1 MKIDRFD
8 RIALLFLFS
17 AGLLLGAAS
26 LGGRLALRDPTLA
39 SGGTEVGERGP
50 IGLTFDQRMNS
61 PTVQSRWRI
70 TPEVPGRFEWQGNT
84 LWFFPGQ
91 PLDAGSELTIL
102 LEAGAQSTDGRTVQK
117 DLNWSLH
124 VRQPEVVYLSP
135 AGDTANLW
143 VHSAQGG
150 SPEQLTR
157 LGNVYD
163 FGVSWAGDQI
173 AYSAKNAQGGYDLW
187 SIGRNGR
194 DERKLV
200 DCGAA
205 WCTGPAWS
213 ADGRRIAYSRI
224 DPANGK
230 GSPATQTSGSGSN
243 PANISGKEARIW
255 TLTMA
260 GGQTAPL
267 YSDPQVGGMGPSWSP
282 DGSRLAFF
290 DPIAGGIRVLDL
302 KTSLDTVL
310 PTKTGVVG
318 SWAPDGSY
326 LLYNDLDSSD
336 LPSFGWSFRA
346 EIPAFTITALFA
358 HGPSGADY
366 AVPMLSPD
374 GKWVAEGIRLLEGS
388 PVRQLWLLSQDGAQT
403 KVVGD
408 DPLVTHGAYSWS
420 PDGGMLVFQR
430 LTLGSSAA
438 KPQVVT
444 WDLKSGKENVVAD
457 NATHPEWIP

>member
-8 RIALLFLFS
+8 RIALLFLFG
-17 AGLLLGAAS
+17 AGLLLGGAS
-26 LGGRLALRDPTLA
+26 LGGRLAIKDPTLSA
-39 SGGTEVGERGP
+39 GGNEAGERGP
-50 IGLTFDQRMNS
+50 IGLAFDQRMDS
-61 PTVQSRWRI
+61 RTVQSRWRI
-70 TPEVPGRFEWQGNT
+70 TPDISGRFEWQGNT

-91 PLDAGSELTIL
+91 PLDAGSQYSIS
-102 LEAGAQSTDGRTVQK
+102 LEAGAQSTDGRTLQK
-117 DLNWSLH
+117 DLNWSIR

-143 VHSAQGG
+143 VHSVQGG
-150 SPEQLTR
+150 SPEQLTS

-163 FGVSWAGDQI
+163 FGISWAGDQI
-173 AYSAKNAQGGYDLW
+173 AYSAKNAQGGYDIW
-187 SIGRNGR
+187 GIDRNGR
-194 DERKLV
+194 NERKLV

-205 WCTGPAWS
+205 WCNGPVWS
-213 ADGRRIAYSRI
+213 ADGSRIAYSRI
-224 DPANGK
+224 E
-230 GSPATQTSGSGSN
+230 TGSGAGPSSARPGSGANN
-243 PANISGKEARIW
+243 PANVSSKESRIW
-255 TLTMA
+255 TLTLA
-260 GGQTAPL
+260 SGQTAPL
-267 YSDPQVGGMGPSWSP
+267 YSDPQVRGVGPSWSP

-326 LLYNDLDSSD
+326 LLYNDLDSPD
-336 LPSFGWSFRA
+336 LPSFGRSFRA
-346 EIPAFTITALFA
+346 EIPAFTITVLFA
-358 HGPSGADY
+358 HGPSWADY
-366 AVPMLSPD
+366 GAPMLSPD

-388 PVRQLWLLSQDGAQT
+388 PARQLWLLSQDGSQT
-403 KVVGD
+403 KVVSD

-420 PDGGMLVFQR
+420 PDGRMLVFQR

-444 WDLKSGKENVVAD
+444 WDFEKGTEKIIAG
-457 NATHPEWIP
+457 NATHPVWIP